1 MPRQIGLLHNGSGAN
16 FVKQVQALKDA
27 LPPDVQIVPKF
38 AQDITQPIG
47 KIADDLIRD
56 ATTPGP
62 NRLLA
67 LVAAGGPETAVLLR
81 QKTKNL
87 PNPPPIVFT
96 TVVTP
101 DKLGLVKSLDT
112 PTYNL
117 TGMAGQTSEND
128 PKRLEIL
135 FELGSLYSVRK
146 IGPRDTIGVLLPRDR
161 PGKDDQFQKVKD
173 KAAPS
178 ALNLTL
184 DPQEAKD
191 AADIQTA
198 FTHFKNLANQG
209 VLKGVVVAADSLF
222 NDLRGLVVQCA
233 KTCGVPTIYQWKE
246 FVVAGG
252 LVSFGPDILEAYDM
266 AGQYVTRILDQ
277 REFPATMKCSTPRTF
292 YVYLNGST
300 AQQLHITIPP
310 TLGGLPVQVI

>member
-1 MPRQIGLLHNGSGAN
+1 MPRQIGLLHNGSAAN
-16 FVKQVQALKDA
+16 FVNQVEALQRA
-27 LPPDVQIVPKF
+27 LPADVQIVPKF
-38 AQDITQPIG
+38 AQDITQPID

-62 NRLLA
+62 NYLLA

-81 QKTKNL
+81 KKTKNL
-87 PNPPPIVFT
+87 PNPPSIVFT

-101 DKLGLVKSLDT
+101 DKLDLVKSLNT

-146 IGPRDTIGVLLPRDR
+146 IAPRDTIGVLLARDR
-161 PGKDDQFQKVKD
+161 PGKNDQFQKVKD
-173 KAAPS
+173 KAS

-191 AADIQTA
+191 AADIQTV
-198 FTHFKNLANQG
+198 FTYFTNLANQD

-222 NDLRGLVVQCA
+222 NDLRGLVVQYA
-233 KTCGVPTIYQWKE
+233 NACGVPTIYQWKE

-277 REFPATMKCSTPRTF
+277 GELPATMKCSTPRTF
-292 YVYLNGST
+292 YVYLNRST